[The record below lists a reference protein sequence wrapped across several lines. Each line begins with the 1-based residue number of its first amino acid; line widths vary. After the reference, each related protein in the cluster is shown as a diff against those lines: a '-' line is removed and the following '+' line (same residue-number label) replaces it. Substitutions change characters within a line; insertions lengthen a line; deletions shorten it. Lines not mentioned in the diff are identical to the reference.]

1 MYAVKKMRKQK
12 SSKKATDILSTPEK
26 VKAFRVALEER
37 TEEAFAEFAESKQKV
52 REIAHL
58 KYLD

>member
-26 VKAFRVALEER
+26 VKAFRVTLEKK
-37 TEEAFAEFAESKQKV
+37 TEEAFEQFAQSKQKV
-52 REIAHL
+52 RKMAHL
-58 KYLD
+58 RYLD

>member
-1 MYAVKKMRKQK
+1 MYAVKKMRQQK
-12 SSKKATDILSTPEK
+12 SSQKANDMLSTPEE
-26 VKAFRVALEER
+26 VKAFRVALEKK
-37 TEEAFAEFAESKQKV
+37 TEAAFEEFAQSRQKV